1 MYDNIGGK
9 IKGLAKAMFIVEAL
23 GAIITGI
30 VLLCNE
36 IILAGLLI
44 LFCGPIVAWV
54 GSWILYAFGQFVE
67 DIHAIRDREGTTTE
81 VKTKREAEAKAK
93 RETEIKARTQGD
105 YIKRK
110 TYVWDHWDET
120 ASSYGQCELCKKKG
134 VHLLFV
140 AYEDS
145 DGKHQKNI
153 CYDCF
158 CERDCSPV
166 E

>member
-1 MYDNIGGK
+1 MLDNLYENIGEK
-9 IKGLAKAMFIVEAL
+9 IKNLTKWMFIVEAL

-30 VLLCNE
+30 VLLFNE

-93 RETEIKARTQGD
+93 RETEIKARTQGFLED

-110 TYVWDHWDET
+110 TYTTYHK
-120 ASSYGQCELCKKKG
+120 QCR
-134 VHLLFV
+134 FV
-140 AYEDS
+140 S
-145 DGKHQKNI
+145 N
-153 CYDCF
+153 
-158 CERDCSPV
+158 
-166 E
+166 